1 MNVRTAY
8 RDLSALDSKVGVKVW
23 QDGHRYGAEQSSFL
37 PPLKL
42 GVYEAVTLFL
52 SARLMQ
58 RRQDHRDPHVI
69 SDFDK
74 LATVLPSPIAQHVPA
89 TVAWLN
95 ELPSDDP
102 RARSFDLIAAA
113 WAAGRRV
120 KIHYAHNRHLN
131 ERLIAP
137 YLFEPNLGHLR
148 RRHRPRPSPFSRCVR
163 DATGA
168 RNQLAP
174 LPACLSCAG

>member
-1 MNVRTAY
+1 
-8 RDLSALDSKVGVKVW
+8 
-23 QDGHRYGAEQSSFL
+23 
-37 PPLKL
+37 
-42 GVYEAVTLFL
+42 LFL

-58 RRQDHRDPHVI
+58 RLQDHRDPHVI

-113 WAAGRRV
+113 HVRLRFLDASATQRVLETNWHPSQHVSHVPDSSLQMTLDVGGLLEISPWVLGWGSAVEVLDPPGLCRSIGESPAQWRRD
-120 KIHYAHNRHLN
+120 
-131 ERLIAP
+131 IARESP
-137 YLFEPNLGHLR
+137 GS
-148 RRHRPRPSPFSRCVR
+148 HRPLGGRPDPSAQVHVSS
-163 DATGA
+163 
-168 RNQLAP
+168 L
-174 LPACLSCAG
+174 